1 MNGDYIK
8 DLDVATAYLKVTGH
22 EGPKPDQLVIQLR
35 VDLGTFKTVTIN
47 IANMQT
53 SI

>member
-1 MNGDYIK
+1 
-8 DLDVATAYLKVTGH
+8 LDVAKAYLKGICH
-22 EGPKPDQLVIQLR
+22 EGPKPDKLVIQLG

-53 SI
+53 SM